1 MAKFCHEMHH
11 VLPMSVI
18 YVAFSALR
26 PSLLHHKSDGFHA
39 FSFETDDVVVIMII
53 MLEIILISNKRG
65 CSRAVGS

>member
-11 VLPMSVI
+11 VLPISVS
-18 YVAFSALR
+18 YVAYSALR

-39 FSFETDDVVVIMII
+39 FSFETDDVVIMII
-53 MLEIILISNKRG
+53 MLEMILLSNKRG

>member
-39 FSFETDDVVVIMII
+39 FSFETDDVVIMII

>member
-11 VLPMSVI
+11 VLPISVI
-18 YVAFSALR
+18 YVAYSALR

-39 FSFETDDVVVIMII
+39 FSFQTDDVVIMII
-53 MLEIILISNKRG
+53 MLEMILLSNKRG

>member
-11 VLPMSVI
+11 VLPISVI
-18 YVAFSALR
+18 YVAYSALR

-39 FSFETDDVVVIMII
+39 FSFETDDVVIMII
-53 MLEIILISNKRG
+53 MLEMILLSNKRG

>member
-11 VLPMSVI
+11 VLPISVI
-18 YVAFSALR
+18 YVAYSALR

-39 FSFETDDVVVIMII
+39 FSFETDDVAIMII
-53 MLEIILISNKRG
+53 MLEMILLSNKRG

>member
-11 VLPMSVI
+11 VLPISVI
-18 YVAFSALR
+18 YVAYSALR

-39 FSFETDDVVVIMII
+39 FSFQTDDVVLMII
-53 MLEIILISNKRG
+53 MLEMILLSNKRG